1 MGSRISSQY
10 SEDGKTGCMGKELTG
25 IRSLHR
31 KQVPHTQDRITHA
44 NLTAGN
50 NNKSKA
56 I

>member
-1 MGSRISSQY
+1 LY
-10 SEDGKTGCMGKELTG
+10 SEDGKAGRMGKELTG

-31 KQVPHTQDRITHA
+31 KQVPDTQDRRTHA

-50 NNKSKA
+50 NGKGKT